1 MKGRKFELKGRKIE
15 LKGRK
20 FEQSCISDRLSVSA
34 DISDP
39 VSVIGISAKFHIG
52 ASLVKGQPGR

>member
-1 MKGRKFELKGRKIE
+1 LLNYV

-20 FEQSCISDRLSVSA
+20 FEQSCILDWLSVSA

-39 VSVIGISAKFHIG
+39 LSVIGISDKFHIS
-52 ASLVKGQPGR
+52 ASLAQQ